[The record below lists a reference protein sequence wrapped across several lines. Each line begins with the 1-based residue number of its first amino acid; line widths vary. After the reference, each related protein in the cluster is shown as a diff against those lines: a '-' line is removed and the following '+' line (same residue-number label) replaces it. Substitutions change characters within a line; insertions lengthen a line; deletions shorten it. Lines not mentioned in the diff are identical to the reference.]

1 MIFNINKTT
10 KEELNLLDIN
20 RYEET
25 NSALLN

>member
-1 MIFNINKTT
+1 MILNINKTT

-25 NSALLN
+25 DSALLN